1 MPVKMVTAMAPAN
14 AVLMN
19 VRLVVLMVRFI
30 VDSRLND
37 TVDVLGNFQYAIP
50 ARFKLPDPVTEDY
63 GQFFLRAMMSKD
75 DKTGAVMCQRRSHKM
90 KPFT

>member
-50 ARFKLPDPVTEDY
+50 ARF
-63 GQFFLRAMMSKD
+63 
-75 DKTGAVMCQRRSHKM
+75 
-90 KPFT
+90 